1 MCHKSIQTSRL
12 TTRVSK
18 KGLKLSHFGSKPKII
33 EPYFYRLQ
41 ANEWDNIFQGLLLL
55 QALPFLS
62 GVPTRDPYL
71 DEWRFETFLNSHYEN
86 NSESESASRYIVEPP
101 HTSTIDYSK
110 VRSSDFIKILYHL
123 KYLIYVTYRMH
134 DIRHAEGRIVGLN
147 VWKTLFILARCFND
161 LLWKIGKREIV
172 RLYLQTDS
180 KRSLYDC
187 SFLCYFHLIIY
198 ISNILSNVWIFCK
211 IVQIK
216 INRFQIQV
224 N

>member
-1 MCHKSIQTSRL
+1 MRQHFSGAVASSGFTILVGSPDSGPLSR
-12 TTRVSK
+12 RM
-18 KGLKLSHFGSKPKII
+18 KI
-33 EPYFYRLQ
+33 
-41 ANEWDNIFQGLLLL
+41 WD
-55 QALPFLS
+55 
-62 GVPTRDPYL
+62 V
-71 DEWRFETFLNSHYEN
+71 LNEN

-147 VWKTLFILARCFND
+147 VRKTLFILARCFND
-161 LLWKIGKREIV
+161 LLWKIGKWEIV

-211 IVQIK
+211 ILQIK
-216 INRFQIQV
+216 INRFQILV
-224 N
+224 NWPFPSRPIRRITAISLAIS